1 MRVIINRSLRKEKRM
16 QHYMFIYDRKNKTF
30 QNPKAIAKDVINVSQ
45 DSVLGGEDTLTFS
58 LPIVKNE
65 DFGLTTADLVR
76 SEDFIEFEGKK
87 YIIKNLIKSR
97 TESGLVL
104 EAKCDGLYSMLIDF
118 VIDGEDTWL
127 QGASLE
133 TVLRRILR
141 NTPFTVGRCDD
152 FGTWDIELKE
162 LNCLEAIN
170 QARDNWPK
178 RAEIYFDGYTL
189 HAVAQRGNDTSY
201 QLHYKKNISDVER
214 EEDTSGVVTRF
225 CGLGAGGMTIEGLD
239 ATKIPEAYKKGVHI
253 EGGKVVA
260 KYIDAPTIGEYAT
273 PKSYTEDMNDYKD
286 QLELLKA
293 MQEKL
298 KQISTPKLTYT
309 VSFSAM
315 ARHNVPYSDIQVGD
329 LVWINDPD
337 FGQVKLRV
345 AELNRDPLYIENSTV
360 VLGERHKTL
369 SDYIGDFESSKDIW
383 EGLDPGIIDGK
394 IDAAIKQVTDILNS
408 GNNTCWITD
417 NDGIICADSKTL
429 GPDKTIINTTRL
441 IKMAN
446 GAIGC
451 SINGGQSYEQA
462 MTPEGILAQSIT
474 GGFIHSSHIEVGDDS
489 KFQDGYSPTDVR
501 KPLITEFDLHKQNTN
516 TSLGNTE
523 KELGVLNTS
532 VSQTNTTMS
541 LVKKEL
547 ADKIDVLNKDVS
559 GLNGDMNTMLQ
570 MYNKVNDDLYGNSY
584 FSWTTQGIRAI
595 DYDMPRYQALF
606 GAKGIG
612 FSTDGGKVFTNAIT
626 ARGIVASQVNIGTFG
641 QEPFKGLTIRNGEGQ
656 ETFAIDTNGNLSMM
670 GNINMNGGSIAWH
683 NVSKMPYDALDDK
696 LKGKFTFIDS
706 NGVYTGRVKA
716 NQLDAKGLTI
726 TNAKDQE
733 TFSVTTDGE
742 VTVRGNIHMGP
753 GSTIDWGTVGAPT
766 AEQIGAM
773 TGKEFEEYKAWANQ
787 RFTHITATGIY
798 TNTIDAG
805 QIIVTGPKIPAN
817 AVDITANDIGAATKA
832 ELNESIKSTNNYTTN
847 WANNMKSELTQ
858 LERDM
863 VTRQN
868 VTEITHNSIKTAKVS
883 ANQIIGGELA
893 GVRIYCDNKLIVG
906 GQYNHY
912 NPTIQFA
919 PNKNYTALTYKDN
932 SYLAMQ
938 CDEDIALYAGRRLYM
953 QNAMRDVM
961 FSRNGSSRP
970 GSGEYLSMHEI
981 VAKINECCRKLNL
994 PQL

>member
-1 MRVIINRSLRKEKRM
+1 MR
-16 QHYMFIYDRKNKTF
+16 HYILIYDRKNKTF
-30 QNPKAIAKDVINVSQ
+30 EHPKVIAKDAISISQ
-45 DSVLGGEDTLTFS
+45 ESVLGGEDTLSFT
-58 LPIVKNE
+58 LPIVKDE
-65 DFGLTTADLVR
+65 GFDITTADLVR
-76 SEDFIEFEGKK
+76 AEDFVEFEGKK
-87 YIIKNLIKSR
+87 YVIKNLIKKRS
-97 TESGLVL
+97 ENGLVL

-118 VIDGEDTWL
+118 TVDGEDTWL

-133 TVLRRILR
+133 TVLRRIVR

-170 QARDNWPK
+170 QARDEWPRK
-178 RAEIYFDGYTL
+178 AEIYFNGYTL
-189 HAVAQRGNDTSY
+189 YAVAQRGADTSY
-201 QLHYKKNISDVER
+201 QLHYKKNVSDIER
-214 EEDTSGVVTRF
+214 EEDTSGVVTRLI
-225 CGLGAGGMTIEGLD
+225 GLGADGMTIEGLD
-239 ATKIPEAYKKGVHI
+239 ATKIPEDYKQGVHI
-253 EGGKVVA
+253 ENNRVIA

-273 PKSYTEDMNDYKD
+273 PKYYTEDFSDYTD
-286 QLELLKA
+286 QLELLKV
-293 MQEKL
+293 MQDKL

-329 LVWINDPD
+329 LVWVNDPD

-345 AELNRDPLYIENSTV
+345 AELSRDPLYIENSTV

-383 EGLDPGIIDGK
+383 EGLDPGFVDDK
-394 IDAAIKQVTDILNS
+394 IDAALKEVTDILNS
-408 GNNTCWITD
+408 GNNTCWITE
-417 NDGIICADSKTL
+417 NDGIICADSSTL

-451 SINGGQSYEQA
+451 SIDGGQTYKSA
-462 MTPEGILAQSIT
+462 MTPEGIVAESII
-474 GGFIHSSHIEVGDDS
+474 GGYIHSSHIEVGNES

-516 TSLGNTE
+516 TNLTNTE

-532 VSQTNTTMS
+532 LAQTNTTMN

-559 GLNGDMNTMLQ
+559 GLNGDMGTMLD

-584 FSWTTQGIRAI
+584 FRWTEQGIHAT

-612 FSTDGGKVFTNAIT
+612 FSTDGGKIFNNAIT

-641 QEPFKGLTIRNGEGQ
+641 EEPFKGLTIRNGEGA

-683 NVSKMPYDALDDK
+683 NVSKVPYDALDDK
-696 LKGKFTFIDS
+696 FKGKFTYIDS

-753 GSTIDWGTVGAPT
+753 GSTIDWGTVGAPS

-773 TGKEFEEYKAWANQ
+773 TDKEFEEYRAWAGK
-787 RFTHITATGIY
+787 RFTKITEDGLYTG
-798 TNTIDAG
+798 TIDAG
-805 QIIVTGPKIPAN
+805 KIVVTGPKIPAN
-817 AVDITANDIGAATKA
+817 AVDITAADIDAATKSDMDKVLTSA
-832 ELNESIKSTNNYTTN
+832 NDYTTS
-847 WANNMKSELTQ
+847 WANDMSSELRQ

-868 VTEITHNSIKTAKVS
+868 VTEITHNSIKTATIK
-883 ANQIIGGELA
+883 ANQIYGGELA
-893 GVRIYCDNKLIVG
+893 GVRIYCDNKLVVG

-919 PNKNYTALTYKDN
+919 PNNNYTALTYKDN

-938 CDEDIALYAGRRLYM
+938 CDEDIALYAGNRLYI

-961 FSRNGSSRP
+961 FSRNGSNRP
-970 GSGEYLSMHEI
+970 GSGDYITMHHI
-981 VAKINECCRKLNL
+981 VSKLNECLRKLNL
-994 PQL
+994 TQI